1 MNNKNINDKKVKQCL
16 ADCLQIALIILL
28 LPLPLNI
35 YLPHWFWVLP
45 GLVNGKPDRNRDFK
59 SICVLK
65 AYLLLTLQNYVAA
78 TMLKDKASPLDGKR
92 HMALSSLLPQPNSQ
106 HYFPIY
112 RRNNPRLI
120 SPQMAVELHNQPQTQ
135 KQ

>member
-1 MNNKNINDKKVKQCL
+1 MFGRLFTNWLNNSPSLILALEYLPPTLILSFAICL
-16 ADCLQIALIILL
+16 A
-28 LPLPLNI
+28 
-35 YLPHWFWVLP
+35 
-45 GLVNGKPDRNRDFK
+45 LVNGKPDRNRDLK

-65 AYLLLTLQNYVAA
+65 ACLLLTLQNYVAA

-92 HMALSSLLPQPNSQ
+92 HMAQSSLLPQPNSQ

-112 RRNNPRLI
+112 GRNNPRSI